1 MKGIRQRYPGSFS
14 IIIELGYEVD
24 PATGK
29 RTRRQRWVTFRG
41 TRKEAE
47 AKRIELLA
55 AVNTGTFAEPSKIT
69 LIEWLRTWL
78 KTSVAPPMRR
88 PATHRVYASIIEKH
102 IAPSRIAL
110 IPLQRLRGTDL
121 ERYLAD
127 VPGAAASVAVHHAI
141 LCKALRRAVKDRLLT
156 MSPAHDLE
164 RRRDKA
170 DHAQAAREHCW
181 SAIEAR
187 RFIEATKTASPQLAA
202 FMLLALDSGARKS
215 ELAGL
220 GWEHVDLDAGTL
232 EIRRQLDRAGVAPVF
247 GPTKTKRSRTLSLGA
262 ETIAALRVHKR
273 EQLELK
279 MRNRT
284 SYTDFGLVFA
294 KEPADLQRPEAAL
307 GQPLSTLGNAR
318 FVELVAKAGVKR
330 IKFHGLR
337 HTCAT
342 LLLQAGTPVHVVARR
357 LGHANVGMTL
367 NVYAHATRG
376 MQEDAAAR
384 LGALLH
390 G

>member
-55 AVNTGTFAEPSKIT
+55 AVNTGTFAEPSKVT

-141 LCKALRRAVKDRLLT
+141 
-156 MSPAHDLE
+156 
-164 RRRDKA
+164 
-170 DHAQAAREHCW
+170 
-181 SAIEAR
+181 SAGR
-187 RFIEATKTASPQLAA
+187 C
-202 FMLLALDSGARKS
+202 
-215 ELAGL
+215 AG
-220 GWEHVDLDAGTL
+220 
-232 EIRRQLDRAGVAPVF
+232 R
-247 GPTKTKRSRTLSLGA
+247 
-262 ETIAALRVHKR
+262 
-273 EQLELK
+273 
-279 MRNRT
+279 
-284 SYTDFGLVFA
+284 
-294 KEPADLQRPEAAL
+294 
-307 GQPLSTLGNAR
+307 STLGNAR